1 VNIRIGMTY
10 SSKELEIELEEG
22 KGEKVVEQITESI
35 VKDACMLWLTDRR
48 GRRVGVSTS
57 KLAWVELG
65 PETEGRR
72 VGFSAS

>member
-35 VKDACMLWLTDRR
+35 VKDAGMLWLTDRR